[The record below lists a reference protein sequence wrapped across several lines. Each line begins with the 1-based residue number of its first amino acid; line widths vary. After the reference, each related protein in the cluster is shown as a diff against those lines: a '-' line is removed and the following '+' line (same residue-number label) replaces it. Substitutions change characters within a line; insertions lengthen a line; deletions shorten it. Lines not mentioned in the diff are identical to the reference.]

1 MSRRTAPAVRPG
13 TAVGIGALV
22 GAAAAAGLFFAPVFG
37 LRALLVPVC
46 VPAAVLLV
54 AALAGTYLRALA
66 GWRPWLTAVAGL
78 VAVVQTALWSTT
90 KAGLPTAS
98 TLSALAAGVTDS
110 WRLALQ
116 STWPARPDPDLML
129 FVPLLVVAAAVLG
142 VELWHRRSAPL
153 PALVPSFAVALLS
166 QLFAPFGPAPAGLA
180 ALGYA
185 ALAGTLAAASGVAG
199 EDTTPGGGA
208 VVGARPVS
216 DRPPGAGA
224 GSGSSG
230 WRRVPG
236 LRPVLLP
243 AAVAVLAAA
252 GGGLLPAGPP
262 RYGLAKQPA
271 VVTIGPVSN
280 PLDEIADR
288 LAHPAPPVFR
298 VWGAT
303 DVDRWPLVVLDN
315 FDGAN
320 WTSGDRYQRLGSS
333 LPPGPPVTVRV
344 QRRTAEIAT
353 TGATGPWLPS
363 QTWPAAVRGA
373 EPLVEVAHGTLLL
386 PPGAVSAARYTLTW
400 WQPQVP
406 AEGLAG
412 AAIDPDAPGGQ
423 GGVGPVPPGVAELA
437 AAAVGQVRPSFQ
449 AALALERFLRDN
461 YRLATG
467 PQPPTGHSWPQL
479 TDFLLHSKRGTSE
492 QFAAGYVALAR
503 ILGIPARLTVG
514 YRTPAGPDP
523 DGGYTVRNGDVLAWP
538 EVAVAGVGWVPLDP
552 GGRPSTD
559 PPGSAGSLAAATA
572 RERVDLPAP
581 ERLRDPP
588 VAATAP
594 DGRDGAADRFR
605 FPSWP
610 LLATGLA
617 VPLFGWLVGVPTVR
631 AARTRLRRR
640 RSGPAS
646 MIGAVDEV
654 RDRLRAYG
662 VLVSAGMTP
671 RDLAR
676 EAEAAAGP
684 EAARALRELGTEV
697 DLALWSGQAPAGT
710 TGRAWAA
717 VRALSRALS
726 RRGWRAR
733 LRAALDPRDL
743 VRPGR

>member
-1 MSRRTAPAVRPG
+1 VERGDPVSRTTAPVVRPG
-13 TAVGIGALV
+13 AAVGIGALV

-54 AALAGTYLRALA
+54 AALAGAYLPGLA
-66 GWRPWLTAVAGL
+66 GWRPWLSALAGL
-78 VAVVQTALWSTT
+78 VAVVQTSLWSTT
-90 KAGLPTAS
+90 ATGLPTAS

-142 VELWHRRSAPL
+142 MELWHRRAAPL
-153 PALVPSFAVALLS
+153 PALVPSFAVVLLS
-166 QLFAPFGPAPAGLA
+166 QLFAPFGPAPAALA

-185 ALAGTLAAASGVAG
+185 ALAATLAAASG
-199 EDTTPGGGA
+199 P
-208 VVGARPVS
+208 AREA
-216 DRPPGAGA
+216 PPAGA
-224 GSGSSG
+224 GPAAGASAGSW
-230 WRRVPG
+230 WRGRIAG
-236 LRPVLLP
+236 LPPVLLP

-262 RYGLAKQPA
+262 RYGLARQPA

-288 LAHPAPPVFR
+288 LAHPAPEVFR
-298 VWGAT
+298 VWGAPE
-303 DVDRWPLVVLDN
+303 VDRWPLVVLDN

-333 LPPGPPVTVRV
+333 LPPGPPVTVSVR
-344 QRRTAEIAT
+344 RRTAEIAT

-373 EPLVEVAHGTLLL
+373 APLVEVAHGTLLL
-386 PPGAVSAARYTLTW
+386 PPGPVSATRYTLTW
-400 WQPQVP
+400 WQPQIP
-406 AEGLAG
+406 DQGLAG
-412 AAIDPDAPGGQ
+412 AAIEPDTPGGLD
-423 GGVGPVPPGVAELA
+423 GVGPVPPGVAELA
-437 AAAVGQVRPSFQ
+437 AAAVGEVRPSFQ
-449 AALALERFLRDN
+449 AALALERFFRDN

-479 TDFLLHSKRGTSE
+479 ADFLLRSKRGTSE

-514 YRTPAGPDP
+514 YRTPAEPDP

-552 GGRPSTD
+552 GGQPSAA
-559 PPGSAGSLAAATA
+559 PPGSAGTLAAATA
-572 RERVDLPAP
+572 RERVELPAP
-581 ERLRDPP
+581 EQLRDPP
-588 VAATAP
+588 VAASAP
-594 DGRDGAADRFR
+594 DRRGGAADRLR
-605 FPSWP
+605 FPGWP
-610 LLATGLA
+610 ALATGLA
-617 VPLFGWLVGVPTVR
+617 VPVLGWLVGVPTAK
-631 AARTRLRRR
+631 AARARLRRR
-640 RSGPAS
+640 RAGPAS
-646 MIGAVDEV
+646 VVGAVDEV

-662 VLVSAGMTP
+662 VLVTAGMTP
-671 RDLAR
+671 RDMAG
-676 EAEAAAGP
+676 EAAAAAGP
-684 EAARALRELGTEV
+684 DAGRALRELGAEV
-697 DLALWSGQAPAGT
+697 DLALWSGRAPTPGT
-710 TGRAWAA
+710 TGRAWTA